1 MDSVMIVQREN
12 YERQKQRLLLGGFSQ
27 LQVITD
33 FDRTLT
39 TNFHNGR
46 KTASLISALRE
57 SKILSADYNLKA
69 QALYDYYHPLED
81 DPSLDLVAKKSLM
94 TEWWRR
100 HFDLLIAS
108 GLKRSDIFQVVD
120 KNLSCLRDGADDFLQ
135 TLSRA
140 MVPVTIFS
148 ASGLGISGL
157 KYFFERKGLLSD
169 NLSFVAN
176 DFVWDEEG
184 RAKEVLEP
192 IIHTFNKSATMFSS
206 FGILDKVKNRNNVLL
221 LGDSLGDVNMTA
233 GLNHRAELRIAFLND
248 RILESLPSYRDVYDA
263 LVLNDGNFDLPLGI
277 LREIEHYAD

>member
-12 YERQKQRLLLGGFSQ
+12 YERQKQRLLLGGFSK
-27 LQVITD
+27 LQIITD

-57 SKILSADYNLKA
+57 SKILSADYTLKA
-69 QALYDYYHPLED
+69 QALYDYYRPLED
-81 DPSLDLVAKKSLM
+81 DPTLDLVAKKSLM
-94 TEWWRR
+94 TEWWQR

-108 GLKRSDIFQVVD
+108 GLKRSDIFQVVEQ
-120 KNLSCLRDGADDFLQ
+120 NFSCLRDGVSDFLQ
-135 TLSRA
+135 ILARA
-140 MVPVTIFS
+140 KVPVTIFS

-157 KYFFERKGLLSD
+157 KHFFKRQGLLSD

-184 RAKEVLEP
+184 RAKEFLEP
-192 IIHTFNKSATMFSS
+192 IIHTFNKSAAMLSS

>member
-12 YERQKQRLLLGGFSQ
+12 YERQKQRLLLGGFSK
-27 LQVITD
+27 LQIITD

-46 KTASLISALRE
+46 KTASLISTLRE
-57 SKILSADYNLKA
+57 SKILSTDYTLKA
-69 QALYDYYHPLED
+69 QALYDYYRPLED
-81 DPSLDLVAKKSLM
+81 DPTLDLVAKKSLM
-94 TEWWRR
+94 TEWWQR

-108 GLKRSDIFQVVD
+108 GLKRSHIFQVVEQ
-120 KNLSCLRDGADDFLQ
+120 NLSCLRDGVSDFLQ
-135 TLSRA
+135 ILARA
-140 MVPVTIFS
+140 KVPVTIFS

-157 KYFFERKGLLSD
+157 KHFFKRQGLLSD

-184 RAKEVLEP
+184 RAKEFLEP
-192 IIHTFNKSATMFSS
+192 IIHTFNKSATMLSS

-233 GLNHRAELRIAFLND
+233 GLNHRAELKIAFLND
-248 RILESLPSYRDVYDA
+248 RILESLPAYRDVYDA